1 MENMNEKYKEKN
13 PFTVPDG
20 YFDGLTERI
29 MALTENK
36 RDVCKPSFLQ
46 VLRPYIGIAVMFVV
60 MMGVMYIVVPM
71 MMERNQVSSD
81 EIVAHGAWED
91 ELFEEDIFDSE
102 FNPTSDEIIEYLA
115 AEIDNYE
122 LILANVY

>member
-1 MENMNEKYKEKN
+1 MESMNEKYKEKN

-20 YFDGLTERI
+20 YFDGLSERI
-29 MALTENK
+29 MALTGNK
-36 RDVCKPSFLQ
+36 KDVCKPSFLQ

-60 MMGVMYIVVPM
+60 MMGVMHIVVP

>member
-1 MENMNEKYKEKN
+1 MEDMNEKYREKN

-29 MALTENK
+29 MDLTENK
-36 RDVCKPSFLQ
+36 KDVRKPRLWQ
-46 VLRPYIGIAVMFVV
+46 VLRPYIGVAAMFVV
-60 MMGVMYIVVPM
+60 IMGVMHIVVPM
-71 MMERNQVSSD
+71 TMESNWTSLNETVS
-81 EIVAHGAWED
+81 HGAWDETLLED
-91 ELFEEDIFDSE
+91 DIFDSE

-115 AEIDNYE
+115 TEIDDYE